1 MELEQVHTCPLCG
14 RQSFRRYRRI
24 DEWQIAQCSHCQ
36 LAFLNPRPTA
46 TEVEKVLEVYCGYPP
61 MPTDSAEKQRL
72 IALEEYRLA
81 PLLQFRK
88 TGTLLDVG
96 FGSGF
101 FMALAQGQGWT
112 VMGTEITP
120 RCVKYA
126 REELGLTVYPG
137 DLSELNTPHSFDVIS
152 IHHVLEHVSDPLAL
166 VQAAKALLHKNG
178 LLYISVPNHQCFDA
192 RVQGLKW
199 EGWSLPWHFYHYTPT
214 TLRRLLE
221 RCGLRILDVDYARSE
236 ELNKPWIIR
245 LRRHLPDKWLQHIFY
260 GTNLM
265 MIASENKR

>member
-1 MELEQVHTCPLCG
+1 
-14 RQSFRRYRRI
+14 
-24 DEWQIAQCSHCQ
+24 
-36 LAFLNPRPTA
+36 
-46 TEVEKVLEVYCGYPP
+46 
-61 MPTDSAEKQRL
+61 
-72 IALEEYRLA
+72 
-81 PLLQFRK
+81 
-88 TGTLLDVG
+88 
-96 FGSGF
+96 
-101 FMALAQGQGWT
+101 MALAQGQGWT